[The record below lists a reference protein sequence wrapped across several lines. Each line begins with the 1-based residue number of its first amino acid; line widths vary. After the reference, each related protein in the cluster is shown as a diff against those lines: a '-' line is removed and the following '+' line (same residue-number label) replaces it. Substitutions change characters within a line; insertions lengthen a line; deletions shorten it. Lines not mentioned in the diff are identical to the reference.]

1 MSNIDMQK
9 SAANYMGAIAHALG
23 GRPGR
28 QREFIGKV
36 EVLLSG
42 PEPDVLQLMQFSEQV
57 RSSGRPVI
65 WIHHMADVP
74 TVPLIGL
81 VVPDDGQIKIVENCM
96 LWMPAGQ
103 GRIQL
108 VPDSF
113 TMGAFRF
120 DDELRLRHIGK
131 APAKTFEAATPGMK
145 RAYERLLRIEVQQR
159 ERGDAFEL
167 PTRFSL
173 KQAA

>member
-1 MSNIDMQK
+1 MSNINMQK

-28 QREFIGKV
+28 HREFIDKV

-42 PEPDVLQLMQFSEQV
+42 SEPDALQLMQFSEQV

-65 WIHHMADVP
+65 WIHHMADAP

-81 VVPDDGQIKIVENCM
+81 VASDDGQIKIVENCM

-103 GRIQL
+103 GRVQL
-108 VPDSF
+108 VPDNF

-131 APAKTFEAATPGMK
+131 APAKTFEAAMPGMK
-145 RAYERLLRIEVQQR
+145 RAYERVLRIEAQQR
-159 ERGDAFEL
+159 ERGDAFDL
-167 PTRFSL
+167 PVLVSE
-173 KQAA
+173 QAA

>member
-1 MSNIDMQK
+1 MSNIDIQK

-23 GRPGR
+23 GRAGR
-28 QREFIGKV
+28 QREFIDKV
-36 EVLLSG
+36 EVILSG
-42 PEPDVLQLMQFSEQV
+42 SEPHALRLMQFPDRV
-57 RSSGRPVI
+57 RSSGRPVM

-81 VVPDDGQIKIVENCM
+81 VAPDDGQIKIFENCM
-96 LWMPAGQ
+96 LWMPAGH

-131 APAKTFEAATPGMK
+131 APASSFEDATPGMK